1 MGAPRPS
8 AAQATQED
16 ETMADARLTTM
27 DKVRFLLELMDQDL
41 ELLEARLPGE
51 DGELVIDRRA
61 TPACDFVQC
70 AKTAAAKPA
79 DLVHLANV
87 DAG

>member
-1 MGAPRPS
+1 MCIRDSRDTRLQEACPAGSSITVS
-8 AAQATQED
+8 AKFVAGGVVLGTSPID
-16 ETMADARLTTM
+16 G
-27 DKVRFLLELMDQDL
+27 
-41 ELLEARLPGE
+41 GE

-61 TPACDFVQC
+61 TPACDFIQR
-70 AKTAAAKPA
+70 AKTAAAKPT